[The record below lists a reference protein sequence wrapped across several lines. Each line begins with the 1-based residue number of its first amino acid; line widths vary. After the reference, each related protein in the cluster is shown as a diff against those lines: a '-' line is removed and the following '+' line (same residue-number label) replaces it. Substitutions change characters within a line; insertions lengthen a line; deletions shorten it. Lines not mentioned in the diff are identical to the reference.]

1 MKKAIILLICMNMFS
16 AMGYSIVAPLFP
28 VLGKDFSISEAL
40 LGWIISTYAITNCI
54 TTPFIPKL
62 CKRFSR
68 IKLLYFAIFFEAT
81 CTLLYSFLE
90 KIPSLTLFLIIV
102 FSLRIIHGIFAS
114 FIITLVYSLT
124 CSLSDEEEVKSNL
137 GYIEV
142 GMSLGSSA
150 GPLFVSIFYKI
161 GGYKLPFL
169 ILGLF
174 LYISVYLTKI
184 LENEKLDKNEIE
196 EDPSVFKFLNNLDII
211 LISGALILSMIAFTF
226 YFPCLTNHLY
236 EKYNLGISSSSLF
249 FSVPLLSYLI
259 IVNFINI
266 ISKKLGNFH
275 SLSAGFLVNVIGVY
289 LIYPLPPFGNNIV
302 FIIIGLA
309 LIGAGSLI
317 FVFSLLELSK
327 IIKTLSGDYD
337 QNTVNDIASAVNN
350 LFTAI
355 GDLLGPI
362 IGGSLSSHF
371 SFKISCIFI
380 FTIFSIFYIL
390 FIIFYTKDD
399 IIASYKLSNNN
410 IILQEELSK

>member
-1 MKKAIILLICMNMFS
+1 MNMFS

-28 VLGKDFSISEAL
+28 VLGKDFEISEAL
-40 LGWIISTYAITNCI
+40 LGCIISTFAITNCI
-54 TTPFIPKL
+54 TTPFVPKL

-68 IKLLYFAIFFEAT
+68 IRLLYFATFFEAT
-81 CTLLYSFLE
+81 CTLTYSFLE
-90 KIPSLTLFLIIV
+90 KIPSLSLFLIIV

-124 CSLSDEEEVKSNL
+124 CSLSDEDEIKNNL
-137 GYIEV
+137 GYIEI

-169 ILGLF
+169 LLGLF

-196 EDPSVFKFLNNLDII
+196 EEPSFFEFLNNFDII

-226 YFPCLTNHLY
+226 YFPSLTNHLY
-236 EKYNLGISSSSLF
+236 EKYNLGVSSSSLF

-259 IVNFINI
+259 VVNFINL

-275 SLSAGFLVNVIGVY
+275 SLSVGILVNVIGVY
-289 LIYPLPPFGNNIV
+289 LIYPLPPFPNNII
-302 FIIIGLA
+302 FIIIGLS
-309 LIGAGSLI
+309 LIGAGSLVFI
-317 FVFSLLELSK
+317 FSLLELSR
-327 IIKTLSGDYD
+327 IIKTLSGNYD
-337 QNTVNDIASAVNN
+337 QNTINDIASAVNN
-350 LFTAI
+350 LFTGI

-362 IGGSLSSHF
+362 IGGALSSHF

-380 FTIFSIFYIL
+380 FVIFSIFYIL
-390 FIIFYTKDD
+390 FHIFYSKDNKNV
-399 IIASYKLSNNN
+399 SYKLSNNN
-410 IILQEELSK
+410 ATLQEELSK

>member
-1 MKKAIILLICMNMFS
+1 MFS

-68 IKLLYFAIFFEAT
+68 IKLLYFATFFEAT

-184 LENEKLDKNEIE
+184 LENEKFDKNEIE
-196 EDPSVFKFLNNLDII
+196 EDPSIFKFLNNLDVI
-211 LISGALILSMIAFTF
+211 LISGALVLSVVSFTF

-236 EKYNLGISSSSLF
+236 EKYNLGVSSSSLF
-249 FSVPLLSYLI
+249 FSVPILSYLI

-275 SLSAGFLVNVIGVY
+275 SLSAGILVNVIGVY

-390 FIIFYTKDD
+390 FIVFYT
-399 IIASYKLSNNN
+399 I
-410 IILQEELSK
+410 

>member
-1 MKKAIILLICMNMFS
+1 M
-16 AMGYSIVAPLFP
+16 
-28 VLGKDFSISEAL
+28 
-40 LGWIISTYAITNCI
+40 IISTYAITNCI

-68 IKLLYFAIFFEAT
+68 IKLLYFATFFEAT

-102 FSLRIIHGIFAS
+102 FTLRIIHGIFAS

-184 LENEKLDKNEIE
+184 LENEEFYKNEIE
-196 EDPSVFKFLNNLDII
+196 EDPSVFKFLNNLDI
-211 LISGALILSMIAFTF
+211 LISGALVLSMVAFTF
-226 YFPCLTNHLY
+226 YFPFLTNHLY
-236 EKYNLGISSSSLF
+236 EKYNLGVSSSSLF

-275 SLSAGFLVNVIGVY
+275 SLSAGILVNVIGVY

>member
-1 MKKAIILLICMNMFS
+1 M
-16 AMGYSIVAPLFP
+16 
-28 VLGKDFSISEAL
+28 
-40 LGWIISTYAITNCI
+40 
-54 TTPFIPKL
+54 
-62 CKRFSR
+62 
-68 IKLLYFAIFFEAT
+68 
-81 CTLLYSFLE
+81 
-90 KIPSLTLFLIIV
+90 
-102 FSLRIIHGIFAS
+102 
-114 FIITLVYSLT
+114 
-124 CSLSDEEEVKSNL
+124 
-137 GYIEV
+137 
-142 GMSLGSSA
+142 
-150 GPLFVSIFYKI
+150 VS
-161 GGYKLPFL
+161 
-169 ILGLF
+169 
-174 LYISVYLTKI
+174 
-184 LENEKLDKNEIE
+184 
-196 EDPSVFKFLNNLDII
+196 
-211 LISGALILSMIAFTF
+211 FTF
-226 YFPCLTNHLY
+226 YFPFLTNHLY
-236 EKYNLGISSSSLF
+236 EKYNLGVSSSSLF

-275 SLSAGFLVNVIGVY
+275 SLSAGILVNVIGVY

-337 QNTVNDIASAVNN
+337 QNTVN

-371 SFKISCIFI
+371 SFKIICIFI

-399 IIASYKLSNNN
+399 KIASYKLSNNN
-410 IILQEELSK
+410 ITLLEELSK

>member
-68 IKLLYFAIFFEAT
+68 IKLLYFATFFEAT
-81 CTLLYSFLE
+81 CTLSYSFLE
-90 KIPSLTLFLIIV
+90 KIPSLSLFLIIV
-102 FSLRIIHGIFAS
+102 FTLRIIHGIFAS

-124 CSLSDEEEVKSNL
+124 FSLSDEEEVKINL

-150 GPLFVSIFYKI
+150 GPIFVSIFYKI

-184 LENEKLDKNEIE
+184 LENEKLDKNKIE

-211 LISGALILSMIAFTF
+211 LLSGALVLSMVAFTF

-236 EKYNLGISSSSLF
+236 EKYNLGVSSSSLF

-275 SLSAGFLVNVIGVY
+275 SLSAGILVNVIDVY

-390 FIIFYTKDD
+390 FIVFYT
-399 IIASYKLSNNN
+399 I
-410 IILQEELSK
+410 

>member
-1 MKKAIILLICMNMFS
+1 MFS

-68 IKLLYFAIFFEAT
+68 IKLLYFATFFEAT

-184 LENEKLDKNEIE
+184 LEAEKLDKNEIE

-211 LISGALILSMIAFTF
+211 LLSGALVLSMVAFTF

-236 EKYNLGISSSSLF
+236 EKYNLGVSSSSL
-249 FSVPLLSYLI
+249 L
-259 IVNFINI
+259 
-266 ISKKLGNFH
+266 FH
-275 SLSAGFLVNVIGVY
+275 Y
-289 LIYPLPPFGNNIV
+289 
-302 FIIIGLA
+302 
-309 LIGAGSLI
+309 
-317 FVFSLLELSK
+317 
-327 IIKTLSGDYD
+327 
-337 QNTVNDIASAVNN
+337 
-350 LFTAI
+350 
-355 GDLLGPI
+355 
-362 IGGSLSSHF
+362 
-371 SFKISCIFI
+371 
-380 FTIFSIFYIL
+380 
-390 FIIFYTKDD
+390 
-399 IIASYKLSNNN
+399 
-410 IILQEELSK
+410 